1 MQGAARAA
9 GLYRAGHP
17 TEGFTGAQGTS
28 WQKGNFLR
36 TLTSKQDWW
45 GIAGGIPWSLLM
57 SPLASICS
65 LSMMEMG
72 TTGGAPGAE
81 VELGN
86 QGTPSFLNTLDT
98 PCQEE
103 TPALLGCGTL
113 IEHRSPGAAASYAGH
128 ILDAV

>member
-1 MQGAARAA
+1 
-9 GLYRAGHP
+9 
-17 TEGFTGAQGTS
+17 
-28 WQKGNFLR
+28 
-36 TLTSKQDWW
+36 
-45 GIAGGIPWSLLM
+45 M

-98 PCQEE
+98 PCRKE